1 VPTLAKVVASEL
13 DELLDS
19 SLAGRALPEHDD
31 VSLVNGVFV
40 PPVDVQVVPPDG
52 RRRQDERARSVRA
65 VPVITPVSAPSVGV
79 ALAQTT
85 SSGKLTRTSR
95 RIVRRD
101 GRRMLGL
108 PGSSRSIVYRLTVRG
123 KDVS

>member
-1 VPTLAKVVASEL
+1 VAPDGPVVPTLAKVVASEL

-52 RRRQDERARSVRA
+52 VVVKTSEPA
-65 VPVITPVSAPSVGV
+65 VFVP
-79 ALAQTT
+79 
-85 SSGKLTRTSR
+85 
-95 RIVRRD
+95 
-101 GRRMLGL
+101 
-108 PGSSRSIVYRLTVRG
+108 
-123 KDVS
+123 

>member
-1 VPTLAKVVASEL
+1 
-13 DELLDS
+13 
-19 SLAGRALPEHDD
+19 
-31 VSLVNGVFV
+31 
-40 PPVDVQVVPPDG
+40 
-52 RRRQDERARSVRA
+52 
-65 VPVITPVSAPSVGV
+65 VITPVSAPSVGV
-79 ALAQTT
+79 ALATT